1 MKIAVATEGSMVAEH
16 FGHCSQY
23 SLFNVADGKV
33 SSKEVIAN
41 PGHQP
46 GFLPGYLADL
56 GVTCVIVG
64 GIGSRAVELFCEQG
78 IEVISGAA
86 GPVDAAVKAYLDGN
100 LQSTGGTCNHD
111 LEGHEGCDH

>member
-1 MKIAVATEGSMVAEH
+1 MKIAVATEAGMVAEH
-16 FGHCSQY
+16 FGHCPQY
-23 SLFNVADGKV
+23 SLFNVNEGQV
-33 SSKEVIAN
+33 VSKEVIAN

-64 GIGSRAVELFCEQG
+64 GIGARAVELFTERG

-86 GPVDAAVKAYLDGN
+86 GPVDAAVRSYLEGN
-100 LQSTGGTCNHD
+100 LKSTGGTCSHD
-111 LEGHEGCDH
+111 HDGHEGCDH